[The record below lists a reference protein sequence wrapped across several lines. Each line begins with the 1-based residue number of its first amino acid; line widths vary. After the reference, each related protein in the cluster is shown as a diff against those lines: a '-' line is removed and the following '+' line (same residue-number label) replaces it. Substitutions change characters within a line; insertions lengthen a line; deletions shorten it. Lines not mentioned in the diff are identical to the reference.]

1 MRVLEDTIIAIATP
15 PGFGGLGIVRL
26 SGPSALAAARH
37 IFEPKTGKKRPV
49 PDRRPVFGS
58 VRDPETGRPLDEA
71 FLTYFKGPRS
81 YTGEDVVEISTHGS
95 PAVLEAVLRAGTGAG
110 TRLARP
116 GEFTLRAYLHG
127 RLDILQAQAVDD
139 LIRSVSLAQ
148 ARVSSRQLCGS
159 LSKRVHVLRTRLVV
173 LISRIEAGLEF
184 PDDGLRTNPA
194 ADRKVLDALIQDIGR
209 LVASYETGKALAEG
223 VTLAI
228 VGRTNVGKSTLFNA
242 LLEED
247 RAIVTPFPG
256 TTRDF
261 LRERLLLDGVVF
273 HLVDMAGLG
282 RASHPV
288 ESRGIAKG
296 RRIARD
302 ADGLLII
309 LDASRPATDEDERLL
324 RRYPAK
330 KALIVLNK
338 SDLPKKLSERR
349 VRELAGATPV
359 VAVSA
364 LKGRGMDKLR
374 ACLSSVFAPAAGREE
389 ELVLH
394 ARQRDGL
401 QGILESLRRAR
412 ALLEKGHSEEIYAEE
427 IRTALRLIGEL
438 TGEVRTEEVLEDIF
452 GRFCVGK

>member
-1 MRVLEDTIIAIATP
+1 MLEDTIIAIATP
-15 PGFGGLGIVRL
+15 PGFGGLGVVRL
-26 SGPSALAAARH
+26 SGPAAVTVARR
-37 IFEPKTGKKRPV
+37 IFEPKTGKKRPIA
-49 PDRRPVFGS
+49 DRRPVFGS
-58 VRDPETGRPLDEA
+58 VRDPDTGRPLDEA
-71 FLTYFKGPRS
+71 FLTFFKGPRS

-95 PAVLEAVLRAGTGAG
+95 PAVLDAVLRAGTGAG
-110 TRLARP
+110 ARLARP

-127 RLDILQAQAVDD
+127 RLDIIQAQAVDD
-139 LIRSVSLAQ
+139 LVRSVSLAQ
-148 ARVSSRQLCGS
+148 ARVSSRQLGGS
-159 LSKRVHVLRTRLVV
+159 LSKRVQALRARLVA

-184 PDDGLRTNPA
+184 PEDGLKASPA
-194 ADRKVLDALIQDIGR
+194 ADRKTLEGLIEDLGR

-223 VTLAI
+223 VTLAL

-282 RASHPV
+282 RPSHPV
-288 ESRGIAKG
+288 ESRGIARG

-302 ADGLLII
+302 ADGLLMI
-309 LDASRPATDEDERLL
+309 LDASRRETEEDVRLL
-324 RRYPAK
+324 RRYPGK
-330 KALIVLNK
+330 KAVIVLNK
-338 SDLPKKLSERR
+338 SDLPKRISETR
-349 VRELAGATPV
+349 VRVLAGSRPV
-359 VAVSA
+359 VPVSA
-364 LKGRGMDKLR
+364 LKGRGLSKLR
-374 ACLSSVFAPAAGREE
+374 DRLGAVFAPEAGREDE
-389 ELVLH
+389 IVLH

-401 QGILESLRRAR
+401 QAILESLRRAR
-412 ALLEKGHSEEIYAEE
+412 VLLEKGHSEEIYAEE
-427 IRTALRLIGEL
+427 IRTALHHIGEL